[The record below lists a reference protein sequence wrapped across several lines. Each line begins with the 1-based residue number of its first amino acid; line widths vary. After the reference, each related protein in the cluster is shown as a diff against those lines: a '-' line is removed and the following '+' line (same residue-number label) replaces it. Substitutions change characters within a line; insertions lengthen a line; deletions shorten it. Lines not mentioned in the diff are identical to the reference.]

1 MEIRAVTLEDGA
13 PWEPQHSEILAFIR
27 KYNSGRV
34 PPTVLRNL
42 LRLTPSDLK
51 RPGCSL
57 LVARIRAEDGERL
70 AGASCVMDYGRKLC
84 VVVVHPLYR
93 GRGIGAGLLQAQ
105 LTRLG
110 QLSFRVALSQ
120 IQSLR
125 MCFRAG
131 MYASGLT
138 RDPNGKPLLLLE
150 TRPVSP
156 TSATSVSHTSKEGDI
171 IVTTRPGHPD
181 LVPQ

>member
-1 MEIRAVTLEDGA
+1 MEIRAVTVDDET
-13 PWEPQHSEILAFIR
+13 PWELQHSEILAFIR

-42 LRLTPSDLK
+42 LRFTPSDLLQ
-51 RPGCSL
+51 PGGSMF
-57 LVARIRAEDGERL
+57 VARIRAEDGERL
-70 AGASCVMDYGRKLC
+70 AGVSCVMDYGRTLC

-93 GRGIGAGLLQAQ
+93 GCGLGAGLLQAQ
-105 LTRLG
+105 QTRLK
-110 QLSFRVALSQ
+110 QLSCQVALNQ

-125 MCFRAG
+125 LCFRAG

-156 TSATSVSHTSKEGDI
+156 TPAASVSHTSKEGDI
-171 IVTTRPGHPD
+171 VVTTRPGHPD